1 LRKSEPFGTLTIRF
15 PKHILLQDTP
25 EDRAQTGG
33 RRDTAVAATRLLT
46 LLPDLVAALR
56 ESGPHDHVRR
66 RLGEP
71 SLTPRQMTALIGL
84 HLRGPQSMSAF
95 AAGMGIGRAAAT
107 ELVERLE
114 DLELVRRSHA
124 AADRRVVVVTLSP
137 DAEREART
145 ILQRRR
151 RDLERTLDRFP
162 DVPPEIFAE
171 FVSTLVERLREE

>member
-1 LRKSEPFGTLTIRF
+1 
-15 PKHILLQDTP
+15 
-25 EDRAQTGG
+25 
-33 RRDTAVAATRLLT
+33 
-46 LLPDLVAALR
+46 
-56 ESGPHDHVRR
+56 
-66 RLGEP
+66 
-71 SLTPRQMTALIGL
+71 
-84 HLRGPQSMSAF
+84 MSAF